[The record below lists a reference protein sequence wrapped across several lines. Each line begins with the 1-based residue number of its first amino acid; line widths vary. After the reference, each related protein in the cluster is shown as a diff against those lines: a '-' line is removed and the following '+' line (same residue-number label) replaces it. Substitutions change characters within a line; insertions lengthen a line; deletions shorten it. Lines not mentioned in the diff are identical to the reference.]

1 MGISYIINNNDSLL
15 TGQTIFG
22 DLNITGGTITIN
34 GNPIGGGGFLY
45 GTFTNCVGGIDS
57 FGGNGGTLEAKL
69 YRCQLTSG
77 TFETPTGSGKIV
89 LGIDGSDTIIDLP

>member
-34 GNPIGGGGFLY
+34 GNPIGG
-45 GTFTNCVGGIDS
+45 V
-57 FGGNGGTLEAKL
+57 
-69 YRCQLTSG
+69 LTV
-77 TFETPTGSGKIV
+77 TAA
-89 LGIDGSDTIIDLP
+89 